1 MVLSRLLMR
10 GFAESR
16 AAWPMGFG
24 LLRAGV
30 QFVFD
35 EVQGLREAFGT
46 ALPCRSM
53 WMSAT
58 IDPAELSTVD
68 LRRHLS
74 VVDVADEGGEL
85 DLDADAKTYPAAP
98 AQRAVAEHRPGTRTL
113 VVLNTVKRATDV
125 HAQLTK
131 LAPAAHLVLPFDATE
146 PDGQRLRRLRSSAL
160 LSRVPADKLWPYFG
174 PIDTDDGI
182 EVIDAEPA
190 ESVEFDP
197 SPHHVGVTSG
207 RRSSGTP
214 PSPRPPR
221 VPRPWT
227 TPASHP
233 AHCHHPRGIGTKT
246 SKARR
251 RNGTQVVQDG
261 VRAGSMSAGSPS
273 SASRIAASRSASE
286 TVVVHRVFHG
296 VCHRDSRSNRLSL
309 GVPNGGAAARPVP
322 DETCAAGLV
331 APL

>member
-1 MVLSRLLMR
+1 MVLSRLDMR

-197 SPHHVGVTSG
+197 SPPP
-207 RRSSGTP
+207 RRRYV
-214 PSPRPPR
+214 RPPI
-221 VPRPWT
+221 
-227 TPASHP
+227 
-233 AHCHHPRGIGTKT
+233 IG
-246 SKARR
+246 
-251 RNGTQVVQDG
+251 D
-261 VRAGSMSAGSPS
+261 PS
-273 SASRIAASRSASE
+273 IAEAAPRSAPLDDACE
-286 TVVVHRVFHG
+286 
-296 VCHRDSRSNRLSL
+296 
-309 GVPNGGAAARPVP
+309 PPGALPPPARYRH
-322 DETCAAGLV
+322 
-331 APL
+331 